1 MRRVVVSGLGIVSP
15 LGTGLQS
22 SWDGALEG
30 RSGIRTITRF
40 DTSKYV
46 TEFPVTIA
54 GEVPD
59 FDPKDFIGK
68 KDIKKMDTFIQYA
81 VAAADMA
88 CKDSGFEVT
97 EENAERVGVFI
108 GAGIGGLGSI
118 EHWYDVLNEKG
129 PGRIT
134 PFFIPMVIINLA
146 AGQVSI
152 RLGAKGPNSCAVT
165 ACATGTHS
173 IGDAFRLIQHGS
185 ADVMFAGGTESTI
198 TPLCV
203 SGFNALKA
211 LSTKNDTPEAASR
224 PFDKDRDGFVI
235 GEGAGVLML
244 EELES
249 AKARGAR
256 IYCELVGY
264 GMNSDAF
271 HMTMPSPDGEG
282 AARCINLALNDAG
295 IDLSTIDYINA
306 HGTSTHFND
315 LYESMAIKK
324 VFGDHAGSI
333 AVSSTK
339 GMTGHLLG
347 AAGGIEAVFTAKSI
361 EEKKVPPTINYET
374 PDPDCDLDYVPNSA
388 RDLDIRAALSNSFG
402 FGGTNAVLCFK
413 RFDG

>member
-1 MRRVVVSGLGIVSP
+1 MRRVVVTGLGIVSP
-15 LGTGLQS
+15 LGTGLDA
-22 SWDGALEG
+22 SWNGAIEG
-30 RSGIRTITRF
+30 RSGIRTVTRF
-40 DTSKYV
+40 DTGAYP
-46 TEFPVTIA
+46 TDFPVTIA

-59 FDPKDFIGK
+59 FDPKEFIGK
-68 KDIKKMDTFIQYA
+68 KDIKKMDPFIQYA
-81 VAAADMA
+81 VAASLMA
-88 CKDSGFEVT
+88 LKDSGFEVT

-118 EHWYDVLNEKG
+118 EHWHDVLNEKG
-129 PGRIT
+129 PNRIT

-173 IGDAFRLIQHGS
+173 IGDAFRLIQHGT

-198 TPLCV
+198 TPLCIA
-203 SGFNALKA
+203 GFNALKA
-211 LSTKNDTPEAASR
+211 LSTRNDAPEAASR
-224 PFDKDRDGFVI
+224 PFDADRDGFVI

-271 HMTMPSPDGEG
+271 HMTTPSPEGEG
-282 AARCINLALNDAG
+282 ATRCINLALNDAG
-295 IDLSTIDYINA
+295 IDLSTVDYINA

-315 LYESMAIKK
+315 LYETMAIKN
-324 VFGDHAGSI
+324 VFGDAAKSI
-333 AVSSTK
+333 SISSTK

-347 AAGGIEAVFTAKSI
+347 AAGGIEAVFTVKSI
-361 EEKKVPPTINYET
+361 EEGRVPPTINYDT
-374 PDPDCDLDYVPNSA
+374 PDPDCDLDYVPNEA
-388 RDLDIRAALSNSFG
+388 RDIDVRAALSNSFG

-413 RFDG
+413 RFEG

>member
-1 MRRVVVSGLGIVSP
+1 MRRVVVTGLGIVSP
-15 LGTGLQS
+15 LGTGVDA
-22 SWDGALEG
+22 SWNGAIEG

-40 DTSKYV
+40 DTSSYP

-59 FDPKDFIGK
+59 FDPKEFIGK
-68 KDIKKMDTFIQYA
+68 KDIKKMDPFIQYA
-81 VAAADMA
+81 VAASDMA
-88 CKDSGFEVT
+88 LKDSGYEVT

-118 EHWYDVLNEKG
+118 EHWHDVLNEKG

-152 RLGAKGPNSCAVT
+152 KIGAKGPNSCAVT

-203 SGFNALKA
+203 AGFNALKA
-211 LSTKNDTPEAASR
+211 LSKRNDAPEAASR

-249 AKARGAR
+249 ARARGAR
-256 IYCELVGY
+256 IYCEVAGY

-271 HMTMPSPDGEG
+271 HMTTPSPEGEG

-315 LYESMAIKK
+315 LYETMAIKK
-324 VFGDHAGSI
+324 VFGDGAKKIS
-333 AVSSTK
+333 VSSTK

-347 AAGGIEAVFTAKSI
+347 AAGGIEAVFTVKSI
-361 EEKKVPPTINYET
+361 EESKVPPTINYDT
-374 PDPDCDLDYVPNSA
+374 PDPDCDLDYVPNQA
-388 RDLDIRAALSNSFG
+388 RDLDVRAALSNSFG

-413 RFDG
+413 RFDD